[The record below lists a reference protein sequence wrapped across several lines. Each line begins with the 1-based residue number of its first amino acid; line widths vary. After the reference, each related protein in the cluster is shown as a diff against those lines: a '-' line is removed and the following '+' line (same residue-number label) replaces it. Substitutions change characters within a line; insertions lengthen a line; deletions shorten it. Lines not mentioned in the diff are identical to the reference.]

1 MIDTNTK
8 ELFKS
13 LCLNIESLE
22 NQLNNTWNL
31 KEKEQIKKQI
41 DFIYL
46 KIDNILDEFNK
57 KEIEMM

>member
-1 MIDTNTK
+1 MDLLK
-8 ELFKS
+8 SDFKK
-13 LCLNIESLE
+13 LTLQLESLN
-22 NQLNNTWNL
+22 NQYKSTWDI